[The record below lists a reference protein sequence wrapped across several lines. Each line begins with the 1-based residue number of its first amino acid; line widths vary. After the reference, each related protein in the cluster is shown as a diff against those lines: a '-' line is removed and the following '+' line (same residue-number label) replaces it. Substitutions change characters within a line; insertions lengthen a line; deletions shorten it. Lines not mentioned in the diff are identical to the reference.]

1 MTQIFNNSIF
11 WVETDKIRPNPYQPR
26 KEFDERALVDLA
38 DSIRQYGVLQ
48 PLVVTRHE
56 IERPDGQGLMVEYEL
71 IAGERRLRAS
81 RIAGLPQVPVIIRSG
96 TEDAK
101 TKLELAIIENLQR
114 EDLNPIDRARAFM
127 QLHAEFGFTHAEI
140 GKKMGKSREYVS
152 NSLRLLAMPQEIMEA
167 LSERRI
173 SEGHTRPLM
182 MLSDRPEE
190 QATLFKEIVI
200 KKLSVRE
207 AERLARDVARDKV
220 RKKDFNH
227 DPQIAGYEE
236 QFAESLGTRVHIEKR
251 DVGGKIVI
259 DYFSPDD
266 LETIL
271 AIMKS
276 NGGDKN
282 AMLNRFI
289 ENQAVIAPVAV
300 NLEQPSVLVSSVPS
314 EIIETSTSVIEQVLA
329 VPEIYQPELPAY
341 QQQGTGTVTEY
352 HQEIPAPQ
360 IAMTPS
366 YLADHEP
373 EMEQPEM
380 LDDRS
385 NDEVEQDQN
394 SDLYNINNF
403 TI

>member
-1 MTQIFNNSIF
+1 MMNNYTNSIF
-11 WVETDKIRPNPYQPR
+11 WVETSKIKPNPYQPR
-26 KEFDERALVDLA
+26 KEFDPRALQDLA
-38 DSIRQYGVLQ
+38 DSIRQYGILQ
-48 PLVVTRHE
+48 PLVVTRAE
-56 IERPDGQGLMVEYEL
+56 IETESGLSVEYEL

-81 RIAGLPQVPVIIRSG
+81 KIAGLPQVPVIIRSN

-101 TKLELAIIENLQR
+101 VKLELAIIENLQR

-127 QLHAEFGFTHAEI
+127 RLHTEFGFTHAEI

-152 NSLRLLAMPQEIMEA
+152 NSLRLLALPQDIMIA
-167 LSERRI
+167 LGERKI

-190 QATLFKEIVI
+190 QTTLFKEIMI

-207 AERLARDVARDKV
+207 SEQFARSVAKDKV
-220 RKKDFNH
+220 RKKDFDH
-227 DPQIAGYEE
+227 DPQIANYEE
-236 QFAESLGTRVHIEKR
+236 KLAESLGTRVHIERR

-271 AIMKS
+271 DLLKS
-276 NGGDKN
+276 NQGGGKH
-282 AMLNRFI
+282 AMLEKFI
-289 ENQAVIAPVAV
+289 AENPVAAPA
-300 NLEQPSVLVSSVPS
+300 EAPSVVPEVYMPEVAPYVPAGNEELVVASPG
-314 EIIETSTSVIEQVLA
+314 IETENVQ
-329 VPEIYQPELPAY
+329 
-341 QQQGTGTVTEY
+341 
-352 HQEIPAPQ
+352 
-360 IAMTPS
+360 PS
-366 YLADHEP
+366 YLAVNEP
-373 EMEQPEM
+373 EMEEPAM

-385 NDEVEQDQN
+385 NEEIEKDEN